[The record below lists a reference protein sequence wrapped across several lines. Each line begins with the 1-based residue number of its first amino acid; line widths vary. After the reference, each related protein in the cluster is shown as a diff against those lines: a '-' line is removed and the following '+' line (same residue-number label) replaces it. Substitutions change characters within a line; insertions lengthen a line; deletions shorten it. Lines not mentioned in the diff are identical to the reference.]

1 MRADRYLAIDL
12 GAESGRVMLGTLESG
27 VLRLEE
33 LHRFLNE
40 PVQMLDTLCWDFPRL
55 WLEIRK
61 GLSIAAARTGESG
74 GGQPPLDPAV
84 ALGII
89 VVALVGS
96 FVLTTV
102 ALTRFQIRSPD

>member
-1 MRADRYLAIDL
+1 MSQSYVAIDL
-12 GAESGRVMLGTLESG
+12 GAESGRVMLGTLEGG

-61 GLSIAAARTGESG
+61 GLSIAAEKTGG
-74 GGQPPLDPAV
+74 DVKGIAV
-84 ALGII
+84 DSWGVDYGL
-89 VVALVGS
+89 LEM
-96 FVLTTV
+96 T
-102 ALTRFQIRSPD
+102 